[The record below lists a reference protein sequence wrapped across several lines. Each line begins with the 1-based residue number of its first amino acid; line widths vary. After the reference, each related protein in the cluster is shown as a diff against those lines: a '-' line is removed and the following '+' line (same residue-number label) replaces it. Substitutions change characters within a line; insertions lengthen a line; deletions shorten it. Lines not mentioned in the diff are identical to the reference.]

1 MKRKQ
6 TQSSDS
12 SKAAK
17 RVLRSNTTLEIDIAE
32 KEREM
37 TIAVEFV
44 NDGCSIR
51 DAAERV
57 GVPFKTVHRCFFNC
71 KIFCNIL
78 YFRAKKRVDAGGS
91 CLGVN
96 GRPSVLSKKSLD
108 DLKRTATLRDLGHNS
123 FTEVQLMDALTK

>member
-1 MKRKQ
+1 
-6 TQSSDS
+6 
-12 SKAAK
+12 
-17 RVLRSNTTLEIDIAE
+17 
-32 KEREM
+32 M

-71 KIFCNIL
+71 KICCNIL

-91 CLGVN
+91 CLGVR
-96 GRPSVLSKKSLD
+96 GSQSVFGNKSLD
-108 DLKRTATLRDLGHNS
+108 DLKRTATLRDLGQNS
-123 FTEVQLMDALTK
+123 FTEVQLMDALTKRIVAEQKAARCTSSSYESSDEREIENTGSRSLRA